1 MAPGGG
7 GPGVKR
13 PKPDEDEATKK
24 LLQNNKYFTWDDP
37 DSDIIVQRGEKEKAP
52 PYFIPDKDLTRLRTL
67 ANNAKVTATYKLTGQ
82 GIKIVCPT
90 VEEYNKMGRLLKTW
104 KYHFYTHDLPGSR
117 PFKVVIRGLG
127 DFSVESVTA
136 ALKQEKLEPLK
147 VFKMTR
153 RDQQE
158 KNYRDHLFLVHFPK
172 GATTLKRLK
181 EIKALDQIIV
191 QWETYRGANRS
202 VTQCQNC
209 LAFGHGTRNCFMD
222 TRCTNCGGKH
232 KNEDCIA
239 ETKCGNCQ
247 GKHQGTDAKCPARN
261 KFIEIRKK
269 ASGPKKV
276 TRVQPVINNDNFPPL
291 PVPVVVPK
299 PAPPKVPIPGFP
311 KVSDNKSPHQRE
323 DGPSAGAGASQEL
336 FSKEELVRIFL
347 EMSDALNSCVTRA
360 EVIKTLGVFVI
371 KYGR

>member
-7 GPGVKR
+7 GTGVKR
-13 PKPDEDEATKK
+13 SKPDDDEATKK

-37 DSDIIVQRGEKEKAP
+37 DSEIIVQRGEKEKAP

-147 VFKMTR
+147 
-153 RDQQE
+153 
-158 KNYRDHLFLVHFPK
+158 
-172 GATTLKRLK
+172 
-181 EIKALDQIIV
+181 
-191 QWETYRGANRS
+191 
-202 VTQCQNC
+202 
-209 LAFGHGTRNCFMD
+209 
-222 TRCTNCGGKH
+222 
-232 KNEDCIA
+232 
-239 ETKCGNCQ
+239 CGNCQ

-323 DGPSAGAGASQEL
+323 DGPSAGASASQEL

>member
-7 GPGVKR
+7 GTGVKR
-13 PKPDEDEATKK
+13 PKPDDDEATKK

-37 DSDIIVQRGEKEKAP
+37 DSEIIVQRCEKEKAP

-67 ANNAKVTATYKLTGQ
+67 ANNTKVTATYKLTGQ

-239 ETKCGNCQ
+239 EIKCGNCQ

-276 TRVQPVINNDNFPPL
+276 TRVQPVINNDNFPPM

-299 PAPPKVPIPGFP
+299 PALPKVPIPGFP
-311 KVSDNKSPHQRE
+311 K
-323 DGPSAGAGASQEL
+323 EL
-336 FSKEELVRIFL
+336 ARIFL

>member
-1 MAPGGG
+1 MAPGCGG
-7 GPGVKR
+7 TGVKR
-13 PKPDEDEATKK
+13 PKPDDDEATKK
-24 LLQNNKYFTWDDP
+24 LLQNNKYFTWDDFFFF
-37 DSDIIVQRGEKEKAP
+37 
-52 PYFIPDKDLTRLRTL
+52 YFIPDKDLTRLRTL
-67 ANNAKVTATYKLTGQ
+67 ANNAKATYKLTGQ

-90 VEEYNKMGRLLKTW
+90 VEKYNKMGRLLKTW
-104 KYHFYTHDLPGSR
+104 KYHCYTHDLPGSR

-127 DFSVESVTA
+127 DFSVKSVTA

-172 GATTLKRLK
+172 GATTLKQLK

-247 GKHQGTDAKCPARN
+247 GKHQGTDAKCPR
-261 KFIEIRKK
+261 
-269 ASGPKKV
+269 
-276 TRVQPVINNDNFPPL
+276 T
-291 PVPVVVPK
+291 
-299 PAPPKVPIPGFP
+299 
-311 KVSDNKSPHQRE
+311 
-323 DGPSAGAGASQEL
+323 
-336 FSKEELVRIFL
+336 FL
-347 EMSDALNSCVTRA
+347 E
-360 EVIKTLGVFVI
+360 LGIGPDLLGDV
-371 KYGR
+371 GRSEQLRNPC